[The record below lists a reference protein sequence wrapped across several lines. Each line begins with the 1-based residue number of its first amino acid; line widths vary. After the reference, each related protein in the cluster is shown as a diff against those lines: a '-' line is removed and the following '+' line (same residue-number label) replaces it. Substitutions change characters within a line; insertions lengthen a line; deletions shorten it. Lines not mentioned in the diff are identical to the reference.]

1 MQTWAEWSRLAFS
14 PDGSD
19 TARGIPDQELA
30 HAIASTGDLM
40 DAAELLTDTHG
51 RIVAR
56 EDIARRVEASPKL
69 QRLLE
74 AARCSSMER
83 TLAKAIQRV
92 ADNRD
97 LAALNRERR
106 EGPRC
111 GARCRDGH
119 PCQRRPVPGRTRCPS
134 HCGRTPTAR
143 RTPVAIARKR

>member
-40 DAAELLTDTHG
+40 GAAELLTDTHG

-56 EDIARRVEASPKL
+56 NDIARRASPAL

-74 AARCSSMER
+74 AARRSSMER
-83 TLAKAIQRV
+83 TLAKAIQRA

-119 PCQRRPVPGRTRCPS
+119 PCRRRPVPGRTRCPS

>member
-1 MQTWAEWSRLAFS
+1 MQTWQEWSRLAFS

-19 TARGIPDQELA
+19 TAHDISEKQLA
-30 HAIASTGDLM
+30 SAIEATGNLLVVAD
-40 DAAELLTDTHG
+40 LLTEAHG

-56 EDIARRVEASPKL
+56 EDIVRRVQASPKL

-74 AARCSSMER
+74 DARIVSMER
-83 TLAKAIQRV
+83 AVATGLQRA
-92 ADNRD
+92 ADNRR
-97 LAALNRERR
+97 LEALKRERR

-134 HCGRTPTAR
+134 HSGRTPTAR
-143 RTPVAIARKR
+143 RTPLARALRR